1 MLNRELSLIW
11 IPDISIPSSG
21 GGHSAGCGALIVVFL
36 IVAGLM
42 AIFIAAIGW
51 ALKGV
56 GA

>member
-1 MLNRELSLIW
+1 LIW
-11 IPDISIPSSG
+11 IPPISLPSSG

-36 IVAGLM
+36 IVAALM

>member
-1 MLNRELSLIW
+1 MLSLIW
-11 IPDISIPSSG
+11 IPEITGSIPSSG
-21 GGHSAGCGALIVVFL
+21 GGHSAGCGALIFVFL
-36 IVAGLM
+36 FVAALM